1 MTKPDDAI
9 ETHTIEQRLDFLEAD
24 SAAQRRA
31 IVALEKQVD
40 PVRLDLIQSVS
51 SSHTQAI
58 INICRR
64 VESLEI
70 VSKMVDWTVPILIGA
85 VLSLAWFVLTK

>member
-1 MTKPDDAI
+1 MTKPDDVI

-24 SAAQRRA
+24 GAAQRRA

-51 SSHTQAI
+51 SSHTQAV

-64 VESLEI
+64 VESLE
-70 VSKMVDWTVPILIGA
+70 VTSRLADWTVPPLIGA
-85 VLSLAWFVLTK
+85 VLYLTWFVLTK

>member
-1 MTKPDDAI
+1 MTKPDDVI

-24 SAAQRRA
+24 GAAQRRA

-70 VSKMVDWTVPILIGA
+70 VSKLVDWTVPILIGA
-85 VLSLAWFVLTK
+85 VLYLAWLVLNK